1 MQLSLENEEDMNL
14 WSWNYI
20 TDLIQ
25 IKAADSFTGPV
36 ALTFST
42 LNTLV
47 E

>member
-25 IKAADSFTGPV
+25 IKAADRFSGPV
-36 ALTFST
+36 VLTLSP
-42 LNTLV
+42 LNNLV